1 MSQQYYIGLMSGTSA
16 DAIDG
21 VIICIDNNQVS
32 VVNTHSLSIP
42 TVIKSLV
49 FDLAISGENEIEKI
63 RYLDYE
69 LAQLF
74 SQISLE
80 LCQNSNITT
89 SDIQAIGS
97 HGQTI
102 RHYPAPLRN
111 PAQQLAPSDESLHIY
126 SSAQGYTLQ
135 VGDPN
140 IIVQQTDITVVTDF
154 RRRDI
159 AAGGHGAP
167 LAPAFHSVAFRSS
180 EKNRLILNTGGIANI
195 TYLPASNHSTNN
207 DVIGFDTGP
216 ANGLMDAWCQLHL
229 HQHYDE
235 AGQWAASG
243 KVHQEL
249 LTRLLK
255 HAYFALQPP
264 KSTGRETFNI
274 SWVKQL
280 LDAQKHQ
287 LSAADVQATLTELSA
302 VTIAAEINKIDANAE
317 VYICGGGAHNDYF
330 CERLKQYLP
339 DHSFS
344 TTQVLG
350 IHPDWVEAAAFAWL
364 AQRAISQLP
373 GNLPSVTGATE
384 EVISGGIYWA

>member
-21 VIICIDNNQVS
+21 VIICIDQNQVS
-32 VVNTHSLSIP
+32 LIKTLTLPIP
-42 TVIKSLV
+42 EAIKSMI

-74 SQISLE
+74 SQISLD
-80 LCQNSNITT
+80 LCQKSNISTNN
-89 SDIQAIGS
+89 IQAIGS

-102 RHYPAPLRN
+102 RHYPPDYKSPPQQHPLSN
-111 PAQQLAPSDESLHIY
+111 DPINT
-126 SSAQGYTLQ
+126 SSPKHGYTLQ

-140 IIVQQTDITVVTDF
+140 IIAQQTGITTVTDF

-167 LAPAFHSVAFRSS
+167 LAPAFHSAFFSS
-180 EKNRLILNTGGIANI
+180 PENNRIILNTGGIANI
-195 TYLPASNHSTNN
+195 TYLPATNHSTQ
-207 DVIGFDTGP
+207 DKVIGFDTGP

-229 HQHYDE
+229 QQHYDKS
-235 AGQWAASG
+235 GQWAASG
-243 KVHQEL
+243 AINQEL
-249 LTRLLK
+249 LSSLLQ
-255 HAYFALQPP
+255 HPYFALPAP

-280 LDAQKHQ
+280 LATQANK
-287 LSAADVQATLTELSA
+287 LSAEDVQATLTELTAES
-302 VTIAAEINKIDANAE
+302 IAGEIKKIDSQAD
-317 VYICGGGAHNDYF
+317 VYICGGGAHNSYL
-330 CERLKQYLP
+330 CERLRQHLP
-339 DHSFS
+339 DNELS
-344 TTQVLG
+344 TTQALG
-350 IHPDWVEAAAFAWL
+350 IHPDWVEATAFAWL
-364 AQRAISQLP
+364 AKRAINKLP
-373 GNLPSVTGATE
+373 GNLPSVTGAKE

>member
-21 VIICIDNNQVS
+21 VIICIDKHQVS
-32 VVNTHSLSIP
+32 LVKTLTLAIP
-42 TVIKSLV
+42 EAIKSMI

-80 LCQNSNITT
+80 LCQKSNIST
-89 SDIQAIGS
+89 DNIQAIGS

-102 RHYPAPLRN
+102 RHYPPDHKS
-111 PAQQLAPSDESLHIY
+111 PAQQHPASDALLNTDSLKH
-126 SSAQGYTLQ
+126 GYTLQ

-140 IIVQQTDITVVTDF
+140 IIVQQTGITTVTDF
-154 RRRDI
+154 RRKDI

-167 LAPAFHSVAFRSS
+167 LAPAFHSAFFASP
-180 EKNRLILNTGGIANI
+180 EKNRIILNTGGIANI
-195 TYLPASNHSTNN
+195 TYLPATNHSTKNE
-207 DVIGFDTGP
+207 VIGFDTGP

-229 HQHYDE
+229 QQHYDKS
-235 AGQWAASG
+235 GQWAASG
-243 KVHQEL
+243 AIDQEL
-249 LTRLLK
+249 LKALLK
-255 HAYFALQPP
+255 HPYFALLAP

-274 SWVKQL
+274 TWVSQIL
-280 LDAQKHQ
+280 ATQNRE
-287 LSAADVQATLTELSA
+287 LSAEDVQATLTELTA
-302 VTIAAEINKIDANAE
+302 ETIASEINKIDSKADI
-317 VYICGGGAHNDYF
+317 YICGGGAHNSYF
-330 CERLKQYLP
+330 CERLRQHLP
-339 DHSFS
+339 GNKLS
-344 TTQVLG
+344 TTEVLG

-364 AQRAISQLP
+364 AKRAINKLP
-373 GNLPSVTGATE
+373 GNLPSVTGAKE